1 MASSNAR
8 APEVLV
14 LVNGQMLPGIIDV
27 EINANNHLAA
37 SRFCL
42 SVALDACGYAVWMG
56 DSFMVEIKVGL
67 AGGWASLIYGAVDR
81 LDVDVGRGLV
91 RADGRDLTSRFIAA
105 RTRESFENQTASEI
119 ATTLAAR
126 HGLQAAIT
134 ATTNLVGRN
143 YRSGHSRVT
152 LDQHAR
158 STTEW
163 DLLIRLAEGEGFDVW
178 VEGQV
183 LNFAPPDQMA
193 NNLLLAPSDCMA
205 VRLRRLLMLSGGLE
219 VSVKSW
225 DCRGQKAVV
234 QTAISATGTGG
245 AGSYV
250 VVRPNLTDEAAQAMA
265 QRLLTQMS
273 QHERCISIEMPG
285 DVTTKPRDLL
295 TLVDTGTDFDGAWT
309 ITEVERRIDFQQ
321 GFVQVLEARLPAW
334 TAF

>member
-1 MASSNAR
+1 
-8 APEVLV
+8 
-14 LVNGQMLPGIIDV
+14 MLPGVINV

-42 SVALDACGYAVWMG
+42 SVALDSCGYEFWVG
-56 DSFMVEIKVGL
+56 DTFLVEIRVGL

-81 LDVDVGRGLV
+81 LDVDIGRGLV
-91 RADGRDLTSRFIAA
+91 RLDGRDLTSRFIAA
-105 RTRESFENQTASEI
+105 RTRESFENQTASDI
-119 ATTLAAR
+119 ATALAAR
-126 HGLQAAIT
+126 HGLQAAVT

-143 YRSGHSRVT
+143 YQSGHSRLT

-178 VEGQV
+178 VDGQV
-183 LNFAPPDQMA
+183 LNFAPPNQA
-193 NNLLLAPSDCMA
+193 GNNLLLGPSDCMA
-205 VRLRRLLMLSGGLE
+205 MRLRRLLTLSGGLE

-234 QTAISATGTGG
+234 QTVTSATGSGNM
-245 AGSYV
+245 GSYV
-250 VVRPNLTDEAAQAMA
+250 VVRPNLTNQAAQTMA

-273 QHERCISIEMPG
+273 QHERSISIEMPG

-295 TLVDTGTDFDGAWT
+295 TLMNTGTDFDGLWT
-309 ITEVERRIDFQQ
+309 ITEVDRRIDFQQ
-321 GFVQVLEARLPAW
+321 GFVQVLEARMPVW

>member
-1 MASSNAR
+1 MGFSNAR

-14 LVNGQMLPGIIDV
+14 LVNGQMLPGIIEV

-42 SVALDACGYAVWMG
+42 SVALDACGYEFWMG
-56 DSFMVEIKVGL
+56 NNFLVEIRVGL
-67 AGGWASLIYGAVDR
+67 AGGWASLILGVVDR
-81 LDVDVGRGLV
+81 LDVDIGRGLV
-91 RADGRDLTSRFIAA
+91 RVDGRDLTSRLIAA
-105 RTRESFENQTASEI
+105 RTRESFQNRTASDI
-119 ATTLAAR
+119 ATVLAAR

-134 ATTNLVGRN
+134 ATTNLVGRD
-143 YRSGHSRVT
+143 YQSGHSRLT

-178 VEGQV
+178 VDGQV
-183 LNFAPPDQMA
+183 LYFAPPDQTA
-193 NNLLLAPSDCMA
+193 NNLLLGPSDCMA
-205 VRLRRLLMLSGGLE
+205 VRLRRLLTLSGGLE

-234 QTAISATGTGG
+234 QTATSANGSGDV
-245 AGSYV
+245 GSYV
-250 VVRPNLTDEAAQAMA
+250 VVRPNLNDQAAQTMA

-273 QHERCISIEMPG
+273 QHERSISIEMPG
-285 DVTTKPRDLL
+285 DVTTKPRDVL
-295 TLVDTGTDFDGAWT
+295 TLVDTGTDFDGLWT
-309 ITEVERRIDFQQ
+309 ITEVDRRIDFQQ
-321 GFVQVLEARLPAW
+321 GFMQVLEARMPAW